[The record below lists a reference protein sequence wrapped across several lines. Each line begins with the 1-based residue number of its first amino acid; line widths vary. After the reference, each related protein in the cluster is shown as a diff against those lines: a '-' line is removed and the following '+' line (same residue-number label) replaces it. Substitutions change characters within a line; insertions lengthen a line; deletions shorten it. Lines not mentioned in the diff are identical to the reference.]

1 MDDNRL
7 SALDRS
13 TSIGL
18 ILIALF
24 QGFALY
30 ALHLAVEHSHWLAT
44 DQRWLSALYSITIV
58 VPAFYLI
65 SMVRLRE
72 RINVI
77 PLLLV
82 PLLFWMGWYLGWAI
96 PVVEVPYRRS
106 QPLTASFCMTVG
118 VAMFILALFFRSSA
132 SSGTWPKAYQP
143 LLNYSWEFALTIA
156 QVSLFI
162 GVFWAILGLW
172 GGLFAAIGIDFFARV
187 FQEPGFIYPVTW
199 LILGIAVVMI
209 RNRFRFLASVRLMC
223 EALIK
228 TLLPLV
234 ALVIL
239 LFFAVLPWT
248 GLEPIWDTGK
258 AAQILMALMLT
269 LLLFFNAVFHQTHG
283 NPPYPVWLRNTVL
296 MAIVLLPI
304 GSLLAAWAL
313 WLRID
318 QYGLSLDRLWAGLL
332 QVLTAAF
339 TFSYSLIL
347 LWRRHA
353 AFPSL
358 HRVNKWLALLVASVL
373 MLVNTP
379 LADMRH
385 WSAQYQVKRLLD
397 GRTTVED
404 FDFRY
409 VHYRLGQPGN
419 LALQDLVESEFAQE
433 HPEVKRHVEFL
444 RKQTQPS
451 STGPLVDT
459 SNLDEVAQQF
469 NTRPEGTKLPEP
481 LLSLLAKQDLTCL
494 TSMPEQRCMA
504 VRHDDETSIQWVI
517 YNQNFFLAS
526 AYAERNDVWYLVGKL
541 SVLGPVEVEG
551 PETNNC
557 LHFDPPTNLQRI
569 PGSLNAYR
577 SGLCLYSL
585 QPSIEFV
592 RQQLST
598 AES

>member
-7 SALDRS
+7 NTLDRS

-24 QGFALY
+24 QGVALY
-30 ALHLAVEHSHWLAT
+30 ALHLAVEHAHWLAT
-44 DQRWLSALYSITIV
+44 DQRWLGALYSITIV

-72 RINVI
+72 RINLI
-77 PLLLV
+77 PLLLI
-82 PLLFWMGWYLGWAI
+82 PLLFWMGWHLGWAT
-96 PVVEVPYRRS
+96 PMPEVPYQNS

-172 GGLFAAIGIDFFARV
+172 GALFAAIGIDFFARV
-187 FQEPGFIYPVTW
+187 FQEPVFIYPVTW
-199 LILGIAVVMI
+199 LILGIVVVMI

-269 LLLFFNAVFHQTHG
+269 LLLFFNAVFHQTQG

-296 MAIVLLPI
+296 MAVVLLPI

-332 QVLTAAF
+332 QALTAAF

-347 LWRRHA
+347 LWRRQA
-353 AFPSL
+353 ALPSL

-385 WSAQYQVKRLLD
+385 WSAQHQVNRLLD
-397 GRTTVED
+397 GHTAVED

-409 VHYRLGQPGN
+409 LRYRLGQPGN
-419 LALQDLVESEFAQE
+419 LALQELAESEFAQA
-433 HPEVKRHVEFL
+433 HPELKRRVEL
-444 RKQTQPS
+444 HIKQAQSGNTES
-451 STGPLVDT
+451 LVDT
-459 SNLDEVAQQF
+459 NDLGELAQQF
-469 NTRPEGTKLPEP
+469 RISPEMATMPE
-481 LLSLLAKQDLTCL
+481 SLLVLLANQDLMCL
-494 TSMPEQRCMA
+494 NQPDPCRA
-504 VRHDDETSIQWVI
+504 VRIDDDPSIQWLI
-517 YNQNFFLAS
+517 YDQYTFQAK
-526 AYAERNDVWYLVGKL
+526 AYAESNQAWHWVGGLV
-541 SVLGPVEVEG
+541 SLGSEQKHHAE
-551 PETNNC
+551 EC
-557 LHFDPPTNLQRI
+557 LHSYSYSKLQRI
-569 PGSLNAYR
+569 PESLNIYR
-577 SGLCLYSL
+577 TGSCLHFLRPSL
-585 QPSIEFV
+585 EFV

-598 AES
+598 AEN

>member
-24 QGFALY
+24 QGVALF
-30 ALHLAVEHSHWLAT
+30 ALHLAVEHTHWLAT

-72 RINVI
+72 RINLI
-77 PLLLV
+77 PLLLT
-82 PLLFWMGWYLGWAI
+82 PLLFWMGWHLGWATSV
-96 PVVEVPYRRS
+96 PEAPYRNTS
-106 QPLTASFCMTVG
+106 PLTASFSMTVG
-118 VAMFILALFFRSSA
+118 VAMLILALFFRSSA

-162 GVFWAILGLW
+162 GVFWVILGLW
-172 GGLFAAIGIDFFARV
+172 GTLFVAIGIDVFARV
-187 FQEPGFIYPVTW
+187 FQEPVFVYPVTW

-228 TLLPLV
+228 ILLPLV

-269 LLLFFNAVFHQTHG
+269 LLLFFNAVFHQAHG
-283 NPPYPVWLRNTVL
+283 NPPYPGWLRNVVL
-296 MAIVLLPI
+296 VAVVLLPI

-332 QVLTAAF
+332 QALVAAF
-339 TFSYSLIL
+339 TFSYSVII
-347 LWRRHA
+347 LWRRKA
-353 AFPSL
+353 ALPGI
-358 HRVNKWLALLVASVL
+358 HRINRWLALLVASVL
-373 MLVNTP
+373 ILVNTP
-379 LADMRH
+379 LADMSH
-385 WSAQYQVKRLLD
+385 WSAQHQVKRLLD
-397 GRTTVED
+397 GHTAVED
-404 FDFRY
+404 FDFDY
-409 VHYRLGQPGN
+409 VLYRLGRPGK
-419 LALQDLVESEFAQE
+419 LALQELAESEFAQT
-433 HPEVKRHVEFL
+433 HPELKRRVEFHI
-444 RKQTQPS
+444 KQAQSGNTES
-451 STGPLVDT
+451 LMDT
-459 SNLDEVAQQF
+459 NNLGELAQQF
-469 NTRPEGTKLPEP
+469 RISPELATMPES
-481 LLSLLAKQDLTCL
+481 LLVLLAKQDLMCL
-494 TSMPEQRCMA
+494 NQPDPCRA
-504 VRHDDETSIQWVI
+504 VRIDDDPSIQWLI
-517 YNQNFFLAS
+517 YDQYTFQAK
-526 AYAERNDVWYLVGKL
+526 AYAERNQAWHWVGDLV
-541 SVLGPVEVEG
+541 SLGSEQKRHAE
-551 PETNNC
+551 EC
-557 LHFDPPTNLQRI
+557 LHSYSYSKLQRI
-569 PGSLNAYR
+569 PESLNIYR
-577 SGLCLYSL
+577 TGSCLHFLRPSL
-585 QPSIEFV
+585 EFV
-592 RQQLST
+592 RQQLSA
-598 AES
+598 AEN